1 MCARKKKKSLD
12 LSVIRVPCMVTYFSI
27 VIERSSLVVP
37 FLGLVTE
44 ARESSLGNFD
54 GLLAYFYDVH
64 TATLVTSHSSRR
76 NRGSLTCFQSSKLY
90 PFDEPT
96 LQ

>member
-1 MCARKKKKSLD
+1 MHEKKKSLD
-12 LSVIRVPCMVTYFSI
+12 LSIMMVPCKVTYFSI

-37 FLGLVTE
+37 FLELVTDE